1 MYVMTDRV
9 GAIVLMVLSLW
20 CLGSWPAFF
29 NVLER
34 RGRVPMH
41 TYMDYTIATYCVAIG
56 FALTLGEIGPSSAE
70 YPNFTTQLFQDNGP
84 SVAFAMGGGLA
95 LCLGN
100 ISMQYALAFVGISLT
115 EVVSASLAVVVG
127 TSVNYVLDGGMNCA
141 VILFPGVACF
151 LVAVVLGSFCHASNA
166 ADITLKLNSKQIV
179 PYRSE
184 DLEETTMNVDFTDC
198 VNAKLLNKQCFT
210 EGIAQVEEGKGSC
223 SSEEWGLETAEAAV
237 GSAEFLQNLEDH
249 RAIKIKGRSVGFG
262 LGIALFSGGCYALFS
277 PLFNLATNDQFHL
290 LKPNVPH
297 LVVYTTFFYFSTS
310 FFICAMVINIY
321 LLYHPLL
328 DIPKSSLR
336 AYLRD
341 WKGRDLAVLAGL
353 VCGFGNGFQFMG
365 GQAAGYAAADAVQ
378 ALPLVGTLWGIL
390 LFGEYHKSSRRT
402 YMLLSAMLI
411 MFGIAVTLLIA
422 SSRQRD

>member
-1 MYVMTDRV
+1 MYIMSDKGV
-9 GAIVLMVLSLW
+9 AIVLMIISLW
-20 CLGSWPAFF
+20 CLGSWPALF

-41 TYMDYTIATYCVAIG
+41 TYMDYTIATYCVAVG
-56 FALTLGEIGPSSAE
+56 FALTLGEIGGSSAN
-70 YPNFTTQLFQDNGP
+70 YPNFTTQLFQNNGP
-84 SVAFAMGGGLA
+84 SVAFAMLGGLV

-100 ISMQYALAFVGISLT
+100 ISMQYSLAFVGISLT
-115 EVVSASLAVVVG
+115 EVVSASVAVVVG
-127 TSVNYVLDGGMNCA
+127 TSVNYFLDHRMNRA
-141 VILFPGVACF
+141 IILFPGVACF

-166 ADITLKLNSKQIV
+166 ADIALKLNSKPI
-179 PYRSE
+179 
-184 DLEETTMNVDFTDC
+184 T
-198 VNAKLLNKQCFT
+198 
-210 EGIAQVEEGKGSC
+210 EEGRGSC
-223 SSEEWGLETAEAAV
+223 SRFPIGGEEWGSETTELAM
-237 GSAEFLQNLEDH
+237 GSAEFLHNLEDQ

-262 LGIALFSGGCYALFS
+262 LGIALFTGACYALFS

-290 LKPNVPH
+290 LKPDVPH

-310 FFICAMVINIY
+310 FFICAMLLNIL
-321 LLYHPLL
+321 LLYYPLVGL
-328 DIPKSSLR
+328 PKSSLH

-341 WKGRDLAVLAGL
+341 WEGRYPAVLAGL
-353 VCGFGNGFQFMG
+353 ICGFGNSFQFMG

-411 MFGIAVTLLIA
+411 MFAVAVTLLIA
-422 SSRQRD
+422 SSSQRG

>member
-1 MYVMTDRV
+1 MYIMSDKGV
-9 GAIVLMVLSLW
+9 AIVLMIISLW
-20 CLGSWPAFF
+20 CLGSWPALF

-41 TYMDYTIATYCVAIG
+41 TYMDYTIATYCVAVG
-56 FALTLGEIGPSSAE
+56 FALTLGEIGGSSAN
-70 YPNFTTQLFQDNGP
+70 YPNFTTQLFQNNGP
-84 SVAFAMGGGLA
+84 SVAFAMLGGLV

-100 ISMQYALAFVGISLT
+100 ISMQYSLAFVGISLT
-115 EVVSASLAVVVG
+115 EVVSASVAVVVG
-127 TSVNYVLDGGMNCA
+127 TSVNYFLDHRMNRA
-141 VILFPGVACF
+141 IILFPGVACF

-166 ADITLKLNSKQIV
+166 ADIALKLNSKPI
-179 PYRSE
+179 
-184 DLEETTMNVDFTDC
+184 T
-198 VNAKLLNKQCFT
+198 
-210 EGIAQVEEGKGSC
+210 EEGRGSC
-223 SSEEWGLETAEAAV
+223 SRFPIGGEEWGSEITELAM
-237 GSAEFLQNLEDH
+237 GSAEFLHNLEDQ

-262 LGIALFSGGCYALFS
+262 LGIALFTGACYALFS

-290 LKPNVPH
+290 LKPDVPH

-310 FFICAMVINIY
+310 FFICAMLLNIL
-321 LLYHPLL
+321 LLYYPLVGL
-328 DIPKSSLR
+328 PKSSLH

-341 WKGRDLAVLAGL
+341 WEGRYPAVLAGL
-353 VCGFGNGFQFMG
+353 ICGFGNSFQFMG

-411 MFGIAVTLLIA
+411 MFAVAVTLLIA
-422 SSRQRD
+422 SSSQRG

>member
-1 MYVMTDRV
+1 MSDKGV
-9 GAIVLMVLSLW
+9 AIVLMIISLW
-20 CLGSWPAFF
+20 CLGSWPALF

-41 TYMDYTIATYCVAIG
+41 TYMDYTIATYCVAVG
-56 FALTLGEIGPSSAE
+56 FALTLGEIGGSSAN
-70 YPNFTTQLFQDNGP
+70 YPNFTTQLFQNNGP
-84 SVAFAMGGGLA
+84 SVAFAMLGGLV

-100 ISMQYALAFVGISLT
+100 ISMQYSLAFVGISLT
-115 EVVSASLAVVVG
+115 EVVSASVAVVVG
-127 TSVNYVLDGGMNCA
+127 TSVNYFLDHRMNRA
-141 VILFPGVACF
+141 NILFPGVACF

-166 ADITLKLNSKQIV
+166 ADIALKLNSKPIV
-179 PYRSE
+179 PYRLE
-184 DLEETTMNVDFTDC
+184 DAEEAIMNSD
-198 VNAKLLNKQCFT
+198 NAKLLGKRRFT
-210 EGIAQVEEGKGSC
+210 EGVAQTEEGRGSC
-223 SSEEWGLETAEAAV
+223 SRFPIGGEEWGSETTELAM
-237 GSAEFLQNLEDH
+237 GSAEFLHNLEDQ

-262 LGIALFSGGCYALFS
+262 LGIALFTGACYALFS

-290 LKPNVPH
+290 LKPDVPH

-310 FFICAMVINIY
+310 FFICAMLLNIL
-321 LLYHPLL
+321 LLYYPLVGL
-328 DIPKSSLR
+328 PKSSLH

-341 WKGRDLAVLAGL
+341 WEGRYPAVLAGL
-353 VCGFGNGFQFMG
+353 ICGFGNSFQFMG

-411 MFGIAVTLLIA
+411 MFAVAVTLLIA
-422 SSRQRD
+422 SSSQRG